1 MDVQTL
7 KLQFIEQ
14 YLKISDES
22 IIEKL
27 YDTLNE
33 EIIKKQRVPLNNE
46 EKQAIDRGLEDIKN
60 GRVLSGD
67 QVRERLRKNYPNLI
81 K

>member
-1 MDVQTL
+1 MDIHAT

-14 YLKISDES
+14 YIKISDES

-27 YDTLNE
+27 YQTLKEEVSKDNSLSLSDEENE
-33 EIIKKQRVPLNNE
+33 
-46 EKQAIDRGLEDIKN
+46 AIDRGLDDIKN
-60 GRVLSGD
+60 GRVVSGD
-67 QVRERLRKNYPNLI
+67 QVREAMRRKYPNLI